1 VRKSRPIAH
10 RLGGWQGGLHAHK
23 AEDAGRALRGVALR
37 HSERASQGDGVPHRL
52 IGGKRAEVQAV
63 ESVKNSIKEATA
75 KTLPFSM
82 FGVIWL
88 ALGVFLS
95 GQSPEL
101 ERWVHL
107 LAK

>member
-1 VRKSRPIAH
+1 LAAVERNIKFIDDDLGKVESALDAERRAREIAVRDEK
-10 RLGGWQGGLHAHK
+10 
-23 AEDAGRALRGVALR
+23 D
-37 HSERASQGDGVPHRL
+37 ER
-52 IGGKRAEVQAV
+52 VQAV

-95 GQSPEL
+95 GTSPEL